1 MPRKPNYD
9 KDVLVARAKELF
21 WQKGWAGTSMK
32 DLELALDL
40 RPGSFYAAFGS
51 KDALYELALEKYA
64 GEGLARLE
72 AMQTEIGAFE
82 TLKQFPAV
90 VVTGKDLPVRACM
103 LSKTLLEL
111 QAQEN
116 PLSEKAG
123 EYLNAMENR
132 FEALFSAAQKQGAI
146 DKKHNAKKLAR
157 RYQSDLLGL
166 RITAERN
173 PSDAKKLAA
182 EISDDIDRL
191 AT

>member
-9 KDVLVARAKELF
+9 KEELVARAKELF
-21 WQKGWAGTSMK
+21 WKKGWAGTSMK

-64 GEGLARLE
+64 SEGIARLE
-72 AMQTEIGAFE
+72 AMRAEIGPLE
-82 TLKQFPAV
+82 TLKQFPMV
-90 VVTGKDLPVRACM
+90 VVKGKDLPVRACM

-116 PLSEKAG
+116 ALSQKAG
-123 EYLNAMENR
+123 EYLNAMEKR
-132 FEALFSAAQKQGAI
+132 FAELFSAAQEKGNIGKQH
-146 DKKHNAKKLAR
+146 DAKKLAR
-157 RYQSDLLGL
+157 RYQSDLMGL

-173 PSDAKKLAA
+173 PSDGRKLAT
-182 EISDDIDRL
+182 EISDDIGKL
-191 AT
+191 